1 MFNRRNQ
8 RNFNNRNNGSCYL
21 GNSIA
26 IIQKSVTVAD
36 ISIVS
41 YGNIKKEWNPSR
53 IPLHKV
59 RDLIPYKNYLTK
71 LKNDDNYTK
80 RLKKIL
86 FHSLLD

>member
-1 MFNRRNQ
+1 MQPIHDKYDENYKVYSEKISSIE
-8 RNFNNRNNGSCYL
+8 GIKETL
-21 GNSIA
+21 TIETMVGNSIA

-59 RDLIPYKNYLTK
+59 RDLKWFSESVIVV
-71 LKNDDNYTK
+71 
-80 RLKKIL
+80 
-86 FHSLLD
+86 